1 MEEHE
6 VDNIKNPHTGHF
18 IGVDLGGTKIDSIL
32 VDQNNV
38 PLDNVE
44 MLTCPEEGKD
54 AVIERIIASINKLA
68 AGLPRG
74 VDDVRAIGV
83 GSPGPLN
90 KEKGTVVDA
99 PNLRWKDVPVTSVV
113 RAATGLPVYLENDAN
128 VAALAENRMGA
139 GRGTKNM
146 VYVTVSTGIGSG
158 LILDGRLYSGTTGA
172 AGELG
177 HVTVVPDGPMCGC
190 GNRGCLESLASG
202 TAIARR
208 AKEVASRAAGAG
220 ILAAAEGKIEK
231 IDAVLVS
238 CCAEAGDPMAIAIL
252 RNAFEYLGIA
262 VANIVN
268 LLNVE
273 MVVIGGGVSNIGDVL
288 FDTVRRAVDLR
299 AFPFMAKDAKIV
311 PAALGVD
318 AGMLGAACYAME
330 RWSEDYA

>member
-1 MEEHE
+1 MNNG
-6 VDNIKNPHTGHF
+6 VNPHTGYF
-18 IGVDLGGTKIDSIL
+18 IGVDLGGTKIDSVL
-32 VDQNNV
+32 VNQHNV

-44 MLTCPEEGKD
+44 MLTCPEEGQD
-54 AVIERIIASINKLA
+54 AVMERIIASINKLA
-68 AGLPRG
+68 AGLPG
-74 VDDVRAIGV
+74 EIDDVKAIGV

-99 PNLRWKDVPVTSVV
+99 PNLKWKNVPVTSVV

-158 LILDGRLYSGTTGA
+158 LILDGKLYSGITGA

-177 HVTVVPDGPMCGC
+177 HVTMVPDGPMCGC

-208 AKEVASRAAGAG
+208 AKEAASRAAGDG
-220 ILAAAEGKIEK
+220 ILMAAEGKIEN

-238 CCAEAGDPMAIAIL
+238 SCAEAGDPMAVAIL

-262 VANIVN
+262 VANLVN

-288 FDTVRRAVDLR
+288 FDTVRRVVGLR
-299 AFPFMAKDAKIV
+299 AFHFMAKDVEIV

-330 RWSEDYA
+330 RWSEEDYA